1 MGDLLKGVPGDAL
14 RSPHLINLLSF
25 ASIFQLN
32 SAVNLVFSVF
42 YYSTCCDRCLLPLKY
57 IRLSIHYCLTL
68 SITFLLCY
76 CTKYRP

>member
-42 YYSTCCDRCLLPLKY
+42 YYSTCCDRCLLPLK
-57 IRLSIHYCLTL
+57 
-68 SITFLLCY
+68 
-76 CTKYRP
+76 